1 MQAIPA
7 VHAALAVQRR
17 KRCTRQATVPG
28 ARAVLPKGVRARV
41 PPASRAALRLPSSAH
56 VATAAAFVGPP
67 GPARALQPPAA
78 RWCGASRAAQ

>member
-28 ARAVLPKGVRARV
+28 ARALLPKGGRARV
-41 PPASRAALRLPSSAH
+41 T
-56 VATAAAFVGPP
+56 VFGQATRVKKAGGTHGDVM
-67 GPARALQPPAA
+67 
-78 RWCGASRAAQ
+78 CVK